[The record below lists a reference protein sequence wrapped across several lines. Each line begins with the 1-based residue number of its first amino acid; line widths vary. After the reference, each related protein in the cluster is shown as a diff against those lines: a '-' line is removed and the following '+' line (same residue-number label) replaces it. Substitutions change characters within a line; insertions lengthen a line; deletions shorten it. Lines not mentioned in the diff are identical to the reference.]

1 MHFTIIKHTSIN
13 FFIKLIPDIIIG
25 TETWSTK
32 NHSTGEILIAD
43 KYEIERR
50 DRGTDP
56 HGGVF
61 IAIKKDLTAT
71 RKRELETGCEI
82 MCCKL

>member
-1 MHFTIIKHTSIN
+1 M
-13 FFIKLIPDIIIG
+13 IPDIIIG
-25 TETWSTK
+25 TETRLTK
-32 NHSTGEILIAD
+32 NHITGEMLIVD

-82 MCCKL
+82 M

>member
-1 MHFTIIKHTSIN
+1 M
-13 FFIKLIPDIIIG
+13 LIV
-25 TETWSTK
+25 
-32 NHSTGEILIAD
+32 D

-82 MCCKL
+82 M